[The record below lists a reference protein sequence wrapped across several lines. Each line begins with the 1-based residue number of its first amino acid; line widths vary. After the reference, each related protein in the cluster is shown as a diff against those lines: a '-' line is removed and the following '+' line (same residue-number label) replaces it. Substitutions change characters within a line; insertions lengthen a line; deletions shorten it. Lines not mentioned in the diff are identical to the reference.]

1 MASLPSYACVM
12 LEGYEESPSYNVVR
26 TSMDNGLA
34 KQRAR
39 NSLPIVTRSV
49 KINVGGKANKILF
62 DTWFKNDLFGGV
74 GWFDYVD
81 PITGTTKQARFVNG
95 ELSWSSPGVIWMA
108 AAKVE
113 TLG

>member
-1 MASLPSYACVM
+1 MATLPSYACVM

-39 NSLPIVTRSV
+39 NSMPIVTRSV

-62 DTWFKNDLFGGV
+62 DTWFKTDLNGGV
-74 GWFDYVD
+74 GWFTYVD
-81 PITGTTKQARFVNG
+81 PIDSVSKQARFVNG